1 MLYSAGISKPYKVNV
16 KLMILTLDIAN
27 SCNGL
32 AKSAS
37 NAYKPG
43 HPFSDAGEAVQK
55 ANDSAIEAS

>member
-1 MLYSAGISKPYKVNV
+1 
-16 KLMILTLDIAN
+16 MILTLDIAN

-32 AKSAS
+32 AKGAS
-37 NAYKPG
+37 NAYKPE